1 MSVCVRICKQHTG
14 DQVWH
19 FGGLLSL
26 CESRIEMHQILSG
39 VWAEGKWRECMRKLD
54 AKVYKG
60 AFALRA
66 YLLLFILSFLLIV
79 EILSHIWVS
88 KARKEKGIGKEYNN
102 RSTELLIVQGQ
113 PTLLTDSMTSQ
124 TTLGK
129 KPQVSAARKK
139 QQIDFDLYIQT
150 YRAPWTLHHQAPAQT
165 KSCTE
170 TGGETWG
177 ISANLCESMRVCS
190 RQN

>member
-1 MSVCVRICKQHTG
+1 M
-14 DQVWH
+14 WH

-79 EILSHIWVS
+79 EILSHI
-88 KARKEKGIGKEYNN
+88 
-102 RSTELLIVQGQ
+102 
-113 PTLLTDSMTSQ
+113 
-124 TTLGK
+124 
-129 KPQVSAARKK
+129 
-139 QQIDFDLYIQT
+139 
-150 YRAPWTLHHQAPAQT
+150 
-165 KSCTE
+165 
-170 TGGETWG
+170 
-177 ISANLCESMRVCS
+177 
-190 RQN
+190 